1 MALNVYQIVTDRIIA
16 ELEKGHIPWKQPW
29 NNVRSGAFNRITK
42 RSYSLLNQ
50 MLLSHKGEYAS
61 YKQWQDIGGCVRKGE
76 KSEIVVFWKVFQK
89 KETNYITG
97 IEKTKSFPM
106 LRYFNVFHISQVDG
120 VEPLPSDIVLN
131 EIDPVEEAERI
142 FTHYIQEEGIRFE
155 QELNNEAFYSPLRDA
170 IHMPLKE
177 QFNSQAEYYSTLF
190 HETVHSTGHTS
201 RLSRFESGLQ
211 KAHFGS
217 ESYSKE
223 ELVAELGSAD
233 LLHRLGIETPES
245 FVNSAAYIQNW
256 LQILKNDSRFVVL
269 AASKAEK
276 AVNYIL
282 DEKDNT
288 GDDHE

>member
-1 MALNVYQIVTDRIIA
+1 MAINVYQIVTDRIIA

-61 YKQWQDIGGCVRKGE
+61 YKQWQNIGGCVRRGE
-76 KSEIVVFWKVFQK
+76 KSEIVVFWKLFQK
-89 KETNYITG
+89 KETDYITG
-97 IEKTKSFPM
+97 KEKTKIFPM
-106 LRYFNVFHISQVDG
+106 LRYYNVFHISQVDG
-120 VEPLPSDIVLN
+120 VKPLPSDIVLN
-131 EIDPVEEAERI
+131 EIDPVEDAERL

-177 QFNSQAEYYSTLF
+177 QFKNQAEYYSTLF
-190 HETVHSTGHTS
+190 HETVHSTGHTA

-233 LLHRLGIETPES
+233 ILHRLGIETTES
-245 FVNSAAYIQNW
+245 FLNNAAYIQNW
-256 LQILKNDSRFVVL
+256 LQVLKNDCRFVVQ

-282 DEKDNT
+282 GET
-288 GDDHE
+288 GNMEDDHE

>member
-1 MALNVYQIVTDRIIA
+1 
-16 ELEKGHIPWKQPW
+16 
-29 NNVRSGAFNRITK
+29 
-42 RSYSLLNQ
+42 
-50 MLLSHKGEYAS
+50 
-61 YKQWQDIGGCVRKGE
+61 
-76 KSEIVVFWKVFQK
+76 
-89 KETNYITG
+89 
-97 IEKTKSFPM
+97 M

-131 EIDPVEEAERI
+131 EIDPVEDAERI
-142 FTHYIQEEGIRFE
+142 FIHYIQEEGIRFE